1 MSIKTQQ
8 RNGLREPWPDH
19 LSEFLANLRD
29 ERYSESQ
36 INRFRSS
43 ARHFL
48 IWLAVDETPLDS
60 VDDTVLR
67 RFHRHDCRCVR
78 TRNGLVYAANPEHS
92 WEFMSGAVRLVRFL
106 EGSGHIRHPGELD
119 RGFRLVEDFLGQ
131 LRDERYSLRTLGA
144 YRSACR
150 HFLHWLHGSRI
161 RIAEI
166 GVRTIE
172 NFVEHECYCKHLF
185 RSPKLPAAGVDSP
198 YKSYLGPFVRFLLE
212 RGEIPETAFN
222 SDGGRHAELEDYRTW
237 LRQHRGIAERT
248 IEFHV
253 SAASVFVADIGLD
266 PGQYDATVIRDAL
279 LHRFA
284 RVSRSYARGLV
295 VGARMYLRFLA
306 STGQCSPSLVAA
318 VPTASGWRLAELP
331 RYLPLDDIERVIE
344 SCDVT
349 TRTGVRD
356 RAILLLLARLALRGE
371 DVSKLRLSDID
382 WQHARL
388 RVCGKSKRTVLL
400 PLPQDVGDALL
411 EYIERAR
418 PKVGEERVFLRAL
431 PPYRPPRTLSHV
443 VSLALRRA
451 GVDSP
456 GGRGTHLLRHSAATG
471 LLRSGASLESI
482 GTLLR
487 HRSPDTTALYAK
499 VDIPMLREVAQPWI
513 GDLG

>member
-1 MSIKTQQ
+1 MSAKMQ
-8 RNGLREPWPDH
+8 RNGLREPWPGH
-19 LSEFLANLRD
+19 LPEFLAHLRN
-29 ERYSESQ
+29 EGCSESQ
-36 INRFRSS
+36 VNLFRSS

-48 IWLAVDETPLDS
+48 IWLTIDETPLDS

-67 RFHRHDCRCVR
+67 RFHHHDCRCVR

-131 LRDERYSLRTLGA
+131 LGDEGYSSRTLGA

-150 HFLHWLHGSRI
+150 HFLLWLHGSRI
-161 RIAEI
+161 QIREI
-166 GVRTIE
+166 GTRTIE
-172 NFVEHECYCKHLF
+172 NFVTHECFCKHLF
-185 RSPKLPAAGVDSP
+185 RSPKLPTAGVDSR
-198 YKSYLGPFVRFLLE
+198 YKTHLGLFIRFLVE
-212 RGEIPETAFN
+212 RGEIPGTAHHPG
-222 SDGGRHAELEDYRTW
+222 SDRHAEFEDYRAW

-248 IEFHV
+248 IQARV
-253 SAASVFVADIGLD
+253 NAASVLAADIGLD

-279 LHRFA
+279 LRRFA
-284 RVSRSYARGLV
+284 RVSHSYAKDLAV
-295 VGARMYLRFLA
+295 SMRMYLRFLA

-318 VPTASGWRLAELP
+318 VPTGPGWRLTELP

-349 TRTGVRD
+349 TRIGVRD
-356 RAILLLLARLALRGE
+356 RAILLLLARLALRAQ
-371 DVSKLRLSDID
+371 DVSELRLSDID
-382 WQHARL
+382 WQNARL
-388 RVCGKSKRTVLL
+388 QVCGKSRRTVWL

-418 PKVGEERVFLRAL
+418 PKVDEERVFLRDL
-431 PPYRPPRTLSHV
+431 PPYRPPLKLSHV

-451 GVDSP
+451 GIASP
-456 GGRGTHLLRHSAATG
+456 GGRGAHLLRHSAATG

-487 HRSPDTTALYAK
+487 HRSPDTTTLYAK
-499 VDIPMLREVAQPWI
+499 VDVPMLQEVAQPWI
-513 GDLG
+513 GDLR